1 MANNLDDGR
10 KSIVNLEIIKKSLR
24 RKGFILQEKIA
35 NGGYGDIYTAINN
48 GITFVIKVQ
57 VNENN
62 INRDKNLQ
70 NECFISKSF
79 KGKNIVSTFSIYKDS
94 IKNNSKTKTIYLIV
108 MEKALYMDLKFFL
121 RYLLKDNLM
130 KLNIFNKYF
139 PWIYYISPLTSTL
152 FIYQIIEAF
161 KILFEC
167 NYVHRDIKPENL
179 LVTYQFIIKLCD
191 FGIVSKAKNDFQ
203 LHNSTWC
210 YEGPEYY
217 QEKDKKII
225 EKKEDCFKID
235 YYPLGLT
242 MFYMFFRE
250 NLIDRN
256 LKEEIYMKKD
266 IQKLYKILDE
276 SVNKIKKHILNE
288 GDEIQNFKNG
298 IKNEDNDIKF
308 IQKGLG
314 ELAINLIE
322 KEVKKRPNIYKLVDN
337 EILNQNKKKLKK
349 IYEINQFLEMKLF
362 VELQKPSLL
371 KRNKIKYL
379 FF

>member
-1 MANNLDDGR
+1 MLGKNVLP
-10 KSIVNLEIIKKSLR
+10 SILKK
-24 RKGFILQEKIA
+24 KGFELKNFISK
-35 NGGYGDIYTAINN
+35 GGYGSIYHVINKGISYIVKIQIENLSKSN
-48 GITFVIKVQ
+48 GIQI
-57 VNENN
+57 
-62 INRDKNLQ
+62 R

-79 KGKNIVSTFSIYKDS
+79 KAKNIVETFAIYKDFVKDDS
-94 IKNNSKTKTIYLIV
+94 QIKTIYLIV

-130 KLNIFNKYF
+130 KLSIFNKYF
-139 PWIYYISPLTSTL
+139 PWVYYINPLTSTL
-152 FIYQIIEAF
+152 FINQIIEAL

-179 LVTYQFIIKLCD
+179 LVASQFIIKLCD

-217 QEKDKKII
+217 QDKKII
-225 EKKEDCFKID
+225 KEMQNCFKID

-256 LKEEIYMKKD
+256 LKDEVHGKKD
-266 IQKLYKILDE
+266 IKKLNEIIDKSIE
-276 SVNKIKKHILNE
+276 TIKNHILKD
-288 GDEIQNFKNG
+288 GDEIKNFKDG
-298 IKNEDNDIKF
+298 IINENIKF
-308 IQKGLG
+308 IQRGLG
-314 ELAINLIE
+314 ELAINLIN
-322 KEVKKRPNIYKLVDN
+322 KNVNDRPNIYELADN
-337 EILNQNKKKLKK
+337 KTLLHNQKKLKK

-362 VELQKPSLL
+362 IELQKPNLI
-371 KRNKIKYL
+371 KRKIKYSL
-379 FF
+379 IT

>member
-1 MANNLDDGR
+1 MEENKADLD
-10 KSIVNLEIIKKSLR
+10 LIKKSLQ
-24 RKGFILQEKIA
+24 RKGFKLGDKLA
-35 NGGYGDIYTAINN
+35 NGGYGLIYTAINN
-48 GITFVIKVQ
+48 DRTFVIKIQ
-57 VNENN
+57 INENN
-62 INRDKNLQ
+62 PNKDKQLKY
-70 NECFISKSF
+70 ECFISKSF
-79 KGKNIVSTFSIYKDS
+79 KAKNIVEPFAIYKDIVKDDS
-94 IKNNSKTKTIYLIV
+94 QIKTIYLIV

-130 KLNIFNKYF
+130 KLSIFNKYF
-139 PWIYYISPLTSTL
+139 PWVYYINPLTSTL
-152 FIYQIIEAF
+152 FINQIIEAL

-179 LVTYQFIIKLCD
+179 LVASQFIIKLCD

-217 QEKDKKII
+217 QDKKII
-225 EKKEDCFKID
+225 KEMQNCFKID

-256 LKEEIYMKKD
+256 LKDEVHGKKD
-266 IQKLYKILDE
+266 IKKLNEIIDKSIE
-276 SVNKIKKHILNE
+276 TIKNHILKD
-288 GDEIQNFKNG
+288 GDEIKNFKDG
-298 IKNEDNDIKF
+298 IINENIKF

-314 ELAINLIE
+314 ELAINLIN
-322 KEVKKRPNIYKLVDN
+322 KNVNDRPNIYELADN
-337 EILNQNKKKLKK
+337 KTLLHNQKKLKK

-362 VELQKPSLL
+362 IELQKPNLI
-371 KRNKIKYL
+371 KRKIKYSL
-379 FF
+379 IT

>member
-1 MANNLDDGR
+1 MINKNVLY
-10 KSIVNLEIIKKSLR
+10 SCIKN
-24 RKGFILQEKIA
+24 KGFEVVSFVSK
-35 NGGYGDIYTAINN
+35 GGYGSIYHIKNKDKSFMA
-48 GITFVIKVQ
+48 KVQ
-57 VNENN
+57 VENN
-62 INRDKNLQ
+62 TKSNEIQIK

-191 FGIVSKAKNDFQ
+191 FGIVSKAKDNFQ
-203 LHNSTWC
+203 IHNSTWC

-379 FF
+379 FST

>member
-1 MANNLDDGR
+1 MEENKADLD
-10 KSIVNLEIIKKSLR
+10 LIKKSLQ
-24 RKGFILQEKIA
+24 RKGFKLGDKLA
-35 NGGYGDIYTAINN
+35 NGGYGLIYTAINN
-48 GITFVIKVQ
+48 DRTFVIKIQ
-57 VNENN
+57 INENN
-62 INRDKNLQ
+62 PNKDKQLKY
-70 NECFISKSF
+70 ECFISKSF
-79 KGKNIVSTFSIYKDS
+79 KAKNIVETFAIYKD
-94 IKNNSKTKTIYLIV
+94 IVNGQFKTIYLIV

-130 KLNIFNKYF
+130 KLSIFNKYF
-139 PWIYYISPLTSTL
+139 PWVYYINPLTSTL
-152 FIYQIIEAF
+152 FINQIIEAL

-179 LVTYQFIIKLCD
+179 LVASQFIIKLCD

-217 QEKDKKII
+217 QDKKII
-225 EKKEDCFKID
+225 KEMKNCFKID

-256 LKEEIYMKKD
+256 LKDEVHGKKD
-266 IQKLYKILDE
+266 IKKLNEIIDKSIE
-276 SVNKIKKHILNE
+276 TIKNHILKD
-288 GDEIQNFKNG
+288 GDEIKNFKDG
-298 IKNEDNDIKF
+298 IINENIKF

-314 ELAINLIE
+314 ELAINLIN
-322 KEVKKRPNIYKLVDN
+322 KNVNDRPNIYELADN
-337 EILNQNKKKLKK
+337 KTLLHNQKKLKK

-362 VELQKPSLL
+362 IELQKPNLI
-371 KRNKIKYL
+371 KRKIKYSL
-379 FF
+379 IT